1 MPLGQDL
8 WEVQKDTCSAAVLM
22 DLATRWRKRGA
33 QTFPLLFFP
42 TAKCGPALTP
52 RSTDR
57 VDARR
62 VCVSWSVEMISCTIV
77 FKQFF
82 RFSTTRCSGGPGP
95 GSSSRDEK
103 LLEEIGVKGQAPGET
118 GLGSEVCFS
127 LPGGCGHGWGVATMS
142 Q

>member
-42 TAKCGPALTP
+42 TAKCGHALTP

-82 RFSTTRCSGGPGP
+82 RFSTTRCLG
-95 GSSSRDEK
+95 
-103 LLEEIGVKGQAPGET
+103 APGLAAAP
-118 GLGSEVCFS
+118 GMRSCLRKLG
-127 LPGGCGHGWGVATMS
+127 
-142 Q
+142 